1 MDLAFTQAELA
12 AWLLVMARLLG
23 WSWTDP
29 VISRLPWF
37 LRLFFAGALGWV
49 WVPGASTPVDP
60 LTWPGLTMLAGEF
73 VFGAT
78 LGLVVRLFFAI
89 AEVALQ
95 TLGLTASLG
104 LTQLVPEQD
113 GGLEMPLRQLA
124 FWLALLAFFS
134 ANGHGLVMHALSS
147 SFSGL
152 PLASSPA
159 QAALLQLADA
169 GAMLL
174 AAGLQLALPMLVL
187 ILLAHFSFAV
197 LSRMLPGVEAY
208 SVGLTLG
215 AAGMLV
221 ALALAAP
228 LLVAGL
234 ARVLARLPALLSALI
249 A

>member
-12 AWLLVMARLLG
+12 AWIVVMARLLG

-37 LRLFFAGALGWV
+37 LRLFFAGALAWV
-49 WVPGASTPVDP
+49 WVPAASAPIDP
-60 LTWPGLTMLAGEF
+60 LTWPGLTLLAGEF
-73 VFGAT
+73 LFGAT
-78 LGLVVRLFFAI
+78 LGLAVRLFFAI

-104 LTQLVPEQD
+104 LTQVVAEQE
-113 GGLEMPLRQLA
+113 GGLEMPLRRLA

-134 ANGHGLVMHALSS
+134 ANGHGLVMRALSS
-147 SFSGL
+147 SFATL

-159 QAALLQLADA
+159 QGALLQLAET
-169 GAMLL
+169 GAMVL
-174 AAGLQLALPMLVL
+174 AAGLHLALPMLVL
-187 ILLAHFSFAV
+187 ILLAHFAFAV
-197 LSRMLPGVEAY
+197 LSRMLPGVEGF

-215 AAGMLV
+215 AAGFLA

-234 ARVLARLPALLSALI
+234 AKVLARLPALLTALI
-249 A
+249 P